1 MMEDEPYERL
11 SALAERYAKIN
22 GMNEK
27 EILQLAVTAASKKDI
42 EEKLQFLE
50 KQIVQLEKG
59 LQEQKEEKSRHKQVF
74 ISDEEH
80 KKCRKVADA
89 YADELDDIEIAV
101 ADAGKFGFIKLLYY
115 KFPYGF
121 DDAIL
126 FTDSNV
132 LFLDLWEEWFE
143 AQLLRYSKGTP
154 MQELDYEVMF
164 KCLPKEKQEELMA
177 KREYFAKRAE
187 IEIN

>member
-1 MMEDEPYERL
+1 M
-11 SALAERYAKIN
+11 
-22 GMNEK
+22 
-27 EILQLAVTAASKKDI
+27 V
-42 EEKLQFLE
+42 
-50 KQIVQLEKG
+50 
-59 LQEQKEEKSRHKQVF
+59 
-74 ISDEEH
+74 
-80 KKCRKVADA
+80 DA
-89 YADELDDIEIAV
+89 YADELDDIEITI

-115 KFPYGF
+115 KYPYGF
-121 DDAIL
+121 EDAIP

-164 KCLPKEKQEELMA
+164 RCLPKEKQEELMA

-187 IEIN
+187 IRID